1 MYEYPCKCWLVH
13 LAAVTSFRLGMTL
26 ISAEIY
32 GDEIKVDNSLSHPMR
47 LNMDE
52 RQDKGYNQICSSYR
66 LREEPLTWVDTDT
79 EDADRQMS
87 WNSKQPVCCK
97 T

>member
-1 MYEYPCKCWLVH
+1 MLFFKIRLKPLFAGINKIQLTYEYPCKCWLVH
-13 LAAVTSFRLGMTL
+13 LAAVTSFRLGVML
-26 ISAEIY
+26 ISSEIY

-66 LREEPLTWVDTDT
+66 LREEPLT
-79 EDADRQMS
+79 
-87 WNSKQPVCCK
+87 
-97 T
+97 